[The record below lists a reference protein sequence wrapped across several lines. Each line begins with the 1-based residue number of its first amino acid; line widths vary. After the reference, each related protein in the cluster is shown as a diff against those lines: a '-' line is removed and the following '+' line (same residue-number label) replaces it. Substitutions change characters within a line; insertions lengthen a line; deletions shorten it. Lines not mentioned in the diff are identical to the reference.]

1 MSDHD
6 DADLHSHS
14 GESDGTV
21 RPKVLVRL
29 AAEAGLTYLGLTDHD
44 TTSGIDEA
52 AGALPSGLTLVP
64 GAELSCSV
72 TVGGRLRTV
81 HVLAYL
87 FDREDPALCEVMGR
101 VRDDRERR
109 AREIVAL
116 LAADGHRVTW
126 EAVEALAGTGSIGKP
141 VIAQALV
148 NVGALADVGAAWT
161 PEWLASGGRY
171 HVPKWQPDA
180 IDAIRLVEAAGGVT
194 VLAHPLRKDRGGLLT
209 DQHLATLAAHGLFGI
224 EVFHPEH
231 DADQQRRLRG
241 LAADLGV
248 EATGGSDYHGDRKPQ
263 PLGAHRTSRE
273 VVERLIAS
281 ASGATPIRG

>member
-1 MSDHD
+1 
-6 DADLHSHS
+6 
-14 GESDGTV
+14 
-21 RPKVLVRL
+21 
-29 AAEAGLTYLGLTDHD
+29 LTDHD
-44 TTSGIDEA
+44 ITSGIDEA
-52 AGALPSGLTLVP
+52 AAALPSGLTLVP

-72 TVGGRLRTV
+72 TVNDRPRTV

-87 FDREDPALCEVMGR
+87 FNREDPALGEVMGR

-141 VIAQALV
+141 AIAQALV
-148 NVGALADVGAAWT
+148 NAGALPDIEAAWT
-161 PEWLASGGRY
+161 PEWLESRGRY

-180 IDAIRLVEAAGGVT
+180 IDAIELV
-194 VLAHPLRKDRGGLLT
+194 RKDRGGVLT
-209 DQHLATLAAHGLFGI
+209 DSHLATLAAAGLFGI

-231 DADQQRRLRG
+231 DADQQLRLRG

-248 EATGGSDYHGDRKPQ
+248 EPMGSSDYHGDRKPQ
-263 PLGAHRTSRE
+263 GLGAHRTSRE
-273 VVERLIAS
+273 VVERLIAA